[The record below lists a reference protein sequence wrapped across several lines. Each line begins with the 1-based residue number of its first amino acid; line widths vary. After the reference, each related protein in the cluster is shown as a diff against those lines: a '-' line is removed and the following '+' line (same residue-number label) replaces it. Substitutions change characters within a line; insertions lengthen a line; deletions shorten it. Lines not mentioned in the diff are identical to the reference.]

1 MAAMREPLALV
12 LRREE
17 VMEEMANA
25 VVVALVVV
33 EFPLAIKS
41 PF

>member
-1 MAAMREPLALV
+1 MAAMREPLPLV
-12 LRREE
+12 FKREE
-17 VMEEMANA
+17 AMEETAKL